1 MMRRLSLSQRLAL
14 VFTSLLLLC
23 AAAVCVVQLYS
34 SAQYGNA
41 MVQRL
46 SVGLAQQ
53 IVAREP
59 LLDARGQVN
68 REALIPLFDRLMVFN
83 PSVELYLI
91 SPDGEL
97 LADAAPPGHIKRQRV
112 DIVPIQTFLSGG
124 AWPVYGDDPRSED
137 QRKVFSVAP
146 LNVDGQ
152 LRGYLYIILQGET
165 FNELAASAWQKTLG
179 SLLIWTLLLVAL
191 FGLLAGGLAWYW
203 VTRPVRQLT
212 AQVGGPGE
220 DSIGAIKLLAA
231 QAPDPHPGNE
241 VAILHNRFIDLA
253 RQIAGQW
260 DRLADSDRQRREFIA
275 NISHDLRTPLTS
287 LLGYLETL
295 TLKADRLS
303 AEESKRYLNI
313 ALRQGNKVRSL
324 SQQLFE
330 LARLEH
336 GGIKLQPEKFVLAEL
351 VQDVAQ
357 KFDLAIATRHIRL
370 QLSLA
375 GGLPPVVAD
384 LSMMERVLTN
394 LLDNAIRHTPDGGSI
409 SLTARQQ
416 GAEMVVEVADS
427 GPGVSGELRATLFE
441 RPSVLEPGQSPESRG
456 GLGLMIVRR
465 MLQLHGGDI
474 QLVDVPAGASF
485 RFTLPLR
492 S

>member
-1 MMRRLSLSQRLAL
+1 
-14 VFTSLLLLC
+14 
-23 AAAVCVVQLYS
+23 
-34 SAQYGNA
+34 
-41 MVQRL
+41 
-46 SVGLAQQ
+46 
-53 IVAREP
+53 
-59 LLDARGQVN
+59 
-68 REALIPLFDRLMVFN
+68 
-83 PSVELYLI
+83 
-91 SPDGEL
+91 
-97 LADAAPPGHIKRQRV
+97 
-112 DIVPIQTFLSGG
+112 
-124 AWPVYGDDPRSED
+124 
-137 QRKVFSVAP
+137 
-146 LNVDGQ
+146 
-152 LRGYLYIILQGET
+152 
-165 FNELAASAWQKTLG
+165 
-179 SLLIWTLLLVAL
+179 
-191 FGLLAGGLAWYW
+191 
-203 VTRPVRQLT
+203 
-212 AQVGGPGE
+212 
-220 DSIGAIKLLAA
+220 
-231 QAPDPHPGNE
+231 

-303 AEESKRYLNI
+303 AEESKRYQYC
-313 ALRQGNKVRSL
+313 AAPGNKVRSL

-394 LLDNAIRHTPDGGSI
+394 LLDNAIRHTPDGNI

-416 GAEMVVEVADS
+416 GAEMVVDVADS
-427 GPGVSGELRATLFE
+427 GPGVASELRATLFE
-441 RPSVLEPGQSPESRG
+441 RPSVLGQSPESRG

-465 MLQLHGGDI
+465 MLHCTAVI
-474 QLVDVPAGASF
+474 
-485 RFTLPLR
+485 FTWWMSCRGQLPLYPAVALIAWVPVR
-492 S
+492 AVLAGESDPADGAPSAEDYCGNH